1 MARTRT
7 EYGPPTSRPC
17 TRNSPVA
24 RVRVL
29 LAYPVLRFTTSTST
43 SARGCPCW
51 SVTLPVTA
59 PVVTPCAPTTSA
71 TSTANAAAAARARD
85 ERTIQCMV
93 GSLLLEAWLGG
104 RLLIE
109 IGEAD
114 PRSGP
119 RQARGSALRGR
130 LPEQVDRCATEHEI
144 REPGRERGRQHPPG
158 PHRLAELEHQ
168 EVDERGREAHG
179 HAPGGAALRR
189 GDRERRAEQRD
200 DDAREGDRQLERV
213 LHLQLARVGAGTR
226 QRVDVAPQLRVAHFV
241 WRFGLGQEVDG
252 PLAQR
257 GGAQRV
263 EAEGRLAVGADQV
276 AQ

>member
-7 EYGPPTSRPC
+7 EYGPPTSRPW

-29 LAYPVLRFTTSTST
+29 LAYPVARFTTSTST
-43 SARGCPCW
+43 SVRGCPCR
-51 SVTLPVTA
+51 SVTLPVIA
-59 PVVTPCAPTTSA
+59 PVVTPCAPTTPA
-71 TSTANAAAAARARD
+71 TSTANAAAAATARD
-85 ERTIQCMV
+85 ARTIQCMV
-93 GSLLLEAWLGG
+93 GSLLLKDWLGG

-109 IGEAD
+109 IGEAV
-114 PRSGP
+114 PRFGP

-130 LPEQVDRCATEHEI
+130 LAEQVDRCATEHEV
-144 REPGRERGRQHPPG
+144 REPGRERGRQHAPG
-158 PHRLAELEHQ
+158 AHRLAELEHQ

-213 LHLQLARVGAGTR
+213 LHPQLARVGAR
-226 QRVDVAPQLRVAHFV
+226 A
-241 WRFGLGQEVDG
+241 G
-252 PLAQR
+252 PRPRAR
-257 GGAQRV
+257 ESRPASR
-263 EAEGRLAVGADQV
+263 AT
-276 AQ
+276 